1 MRTRAVVV
9 AIAVAVAVVA
19 AEEEEPRSSREDD
32 DEEDVLF
39 LRECWNELCRCRWP
53 MVYLDLELFM
63 IASSGLHKAFI
74 LVC

>member
-32 DEEDVLF
+32 DEEDVLYSS
-39 LRECWNELCRCRWP
+39 ESVGTNCADAVGRW
-53 MVYLDLELFM
+53 Y
-63 IASSGLHKAFI
+63 ISISI
-74 LVC
+74 WSCS